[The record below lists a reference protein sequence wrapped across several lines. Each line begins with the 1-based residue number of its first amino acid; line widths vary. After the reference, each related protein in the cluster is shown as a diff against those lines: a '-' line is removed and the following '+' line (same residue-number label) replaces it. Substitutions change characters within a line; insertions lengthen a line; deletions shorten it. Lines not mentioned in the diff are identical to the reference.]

1 MIKVMEFLRL
11 LDQRQVASTFFKSTN
26 VTVAGAV
33 GSRVVKN
40 LSSFH
45 LSKESS
51 LTSMLFQHR
60 SFS

>member
-1 MIKVMEFLRL
+1 MIEVMEFLRM
-11 LDQRQVASTFFKSTN
+11 LDQKQVASTFYISTN
-26 VTVAGAV
+26 VTVAGAE
-33 GSRVVKN
+33 GSRVAKN